1 MVWLK
6 FTKAHDLR
14 RKQFT
19 IAYAEGRTYNVPSAY
34 VAEIIKAKA
43 AVRLK
48 KVGKGETPTE
58 VDE

>member
-1 MVWLK
+1 MVWLR
-6 FTKAHDLR
+6 FSKAFDLR

-19 IAYAEGRTYNVPSAY
+19 IAYAEGRDYNVPSAY

-48 KVGKGETPTE
+48 KGNRDEAPQEVTE
-58 VDE
+58 